1 MKRTRLA
8 FFLLNAIV
16 LALILL
22 AMGLN
27 SGTTVVAATTPLYGL
42 EWPGDGAIR
51 RMLYWHNP
59 FPIYDATY
67 VFKVFPRT
75 RTTGPTGYYTTFF
88 WGNDCRFDWQSGG
101 ANTYYGAHPYPIP
114 APNGPGQWEIS
125 VNSNDYVTGSEV
137 QWGRWYTQ
145 AFRAWR
151 ESPSITHHEFYWD
164 WPDTSKVISR
174 TVVDSNWAKQNPP
187 IPAIVIGQAP
197 DFNGAS
203 WGGYPGWEEFNGI
216 IRGIQIYSGL
226 LSIADLQA
234 EINAPKSTS
243 AGQNFIWYLNTDPR
257 PGDVADKKGTG
268 TSHNP
273 LWSGTTAL
281 EWTDQ
286 PSSDTTPPSTP
297 TNVTAAVVSASE
309 IDVSWTA
316 STDNVGVTGYSVERC
331 PGSAC
336 TNFTQISTPGGTSY
350 SDPGLAANTSYRY
363 RVRATDA
370 AGNLSSYSSIA
381 SATTPTPPD
390 TTPPTVSINSPSN
403 SSSVSATIMVSATAS
418 DNVGVVGVQFIL
430 DGTNLG
436 AEVMTAPYAVTWNT
450 TTALNGSH
458 SLTAVARDA
467 AGNQTISSTVAV
479 TAANAVSPPPPPPT
493 PGPVPAPTPT
503 AGQTISYV
511 TPPMGGQSWITNA
524 VSGSLQTGYARIQ
537 PTSGPTPSGTAIFG
551 FRSGGVLVSEAGVP
565 ASSLIP
571 SGRIFVD
578 VGGPVNTGIAI
589 ANPNDVSATID
600 FYFTNIDGADFGQG
614 SLSLPAN
621 HQMSAFLNESPFN
634 GGSSV
639 QGTFTF
645 SSSVPISVIA
655 LRGLTNER
663 GEFLMTTLP
672 VSLLNVIDA
681 GSSRVLPHF
690 ANGGGWTTQVIL
702 VNPTEIPQS
711 GMVQFVGQGSASGT
725 APVLNIEVNGANSS
739 AFYYTIPA
747 RASLRMRTGNG
758 GNSIQVGSVRVA
770 ARSTSAVPS
779 ATSIFSFKSGGIN
792 VNEDGGASAPA
803 GGGLLTYVETSAKQG
818 ELKST
823 GLAIANPSQAPVNVN
838 FELRRLDGSST
849 GLSASVTIPS
859 GGQIARFA
867 NELLSGFPPAFQG
880 ILRLTATSPVT
891 VTSLRGRYNE
901 RGDFL
906 ITTSPPW
913 NEASNSTTQMLFPHI
928 ASGAG
933 YATQFILFAGGQSAT
948 GSLNFFTRD
957 GAPMSDVNL
966 APIP

>member
-1 MKRTRLA
+1 
-8 FFLLNAIV
+8 
-16 LALILL
+16 
-22 AMGLN
+22 
-27 SGTTVVAATTPLYGL
+27 
-42 EWPGDGAIR
+42 
-51 RMLYWHNP
+51 
-59 FPIYDATY
+59 
-67 VFKVFPRT
+67 
-75 RTTGPTGYYTTFF
+75 
-88 WGNDCRFDWQSGG
+88 
-101 ANTYYGAHPYPIP
+101 
-114 APNGPGQWEIS
+114 
-125 VNSNDYVTGSEV
+125 
-137 QWGRWYTQ
+137 
-145 AFRAWR
+145 
-151 ESPSITHHEFYWD
+151 
-164 WPDTSKVISR
+164 
-174 TVVDSNWAKQNPP
+174 
-187 IPAIVIGQAP
+187 
-197 DFNGAS
+197 
-203 WGGYPGWEEFNGI
+203 
-216 IRGIQIYSGL
+216 
-226 LSIADLQA
+226 
-234 EINAPKSTS
+234 
-243 AGQNFIWYLNTDPR
+243 
-257 PGDVADKKGTG
+257 
-268 TSHNP
+268 
-273 LWSGTTAL
+273 
-281 EWTDQ
+281 
-286 PSSDTTPPSTP
+286 
-297 TNVTAAVVSASE
+297 
-309 IDVSWTA
+309 
-316 STDNVGVTGYSVERC
+316 
-331 PGSAC
+331 
-336 TNFTQISTPGGTSY
+336 
-350 SDPGLAANTSYRY
+350 
-363 RVRATDA
+363 
-370 AGNLSSYSSIA
+370 
-381 SATTPTPPD
+381 
-390 TTPPTVSINSPSN
+390 
-403 SSSVSATIMVSATAS
+403 
-418 DNVGVVGVQFIL
+418 
-430 DGTNLG
+430 
-436 AEVMTAPYAVTWNT
+436 
-450 TTALNGSH
+450 
-458 SLTAVARDA
+458 
-467 AGNQTISSTVAV
+467 
-479 TAANAVSPPPPPPT
+479 
-493 PGPVPAPTPT
+493 
-503 AGQTISYV
+503 
-511 TPPMGGQSWITNA
+511 MGGQSWITNA

-565 ASSLIP
+565 ASSLIS

-578 VGGPVNTGIAI
+578 VAGPVNTGIAI

-600 FYFTNIDGADFGQG
+600 FYFTNTDGADFGQG

-645 SSSVPISVIA
+645 SSSVAISVIA

-770 ARSTSAVPS
+770 ATATSAVPS
-779 ATSIFSFKSGGIN
+779 AISIFSFKSGGIT
-792 VNEDGGASAPA
+792 VTEAGVSSAPA
-803 GGGLLTYVETSAKQG
+803 GSTFQTYVESSAG
-818 ELKST
+818 RGDLKST

-880 ILRLTATSPVT
+880 ILRLTATSPVA

-913 NEASNSTTQMLFPHI
+913 NEASNSTSPQMLFPHI

-948 GSLNFFTRD
+948 GSLTFFTRYD
-957 GAPMSDVNL
+957 APMSDINL